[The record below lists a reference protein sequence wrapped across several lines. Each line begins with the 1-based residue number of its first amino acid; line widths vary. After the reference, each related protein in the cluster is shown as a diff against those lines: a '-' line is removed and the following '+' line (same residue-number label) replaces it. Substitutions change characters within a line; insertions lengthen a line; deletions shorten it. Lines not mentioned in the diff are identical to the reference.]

1 MLTAFILCLLLFLPG
16 KVTGNKQY
24 AFQQISTQDGLS
36 SSVRCLVVSHD
47 KGYVWLSTRAMEGS
61 PTQYNG
67 KHSYHL
73 LKNLTI
79 KFNFYI
85 DLHYHYI
92 ICYAFIY

>member
-47 KGYVWLSTRAMEGS
+47 KGYVWIGTKSGIGRFDGYELRKYLLGNIKIGRASWRERV
-61 PTQYNG
+61 
-67 KHSYHL
+67 
-73 LKNLTI
+73 
-79 KFNFYI
+79 
-85 DLHYHYI
+85 
-92 ICYAFIY
+92 